1 MSQVQTRI
9 YTSQPSKYILPIDPM
24 PLLENGDSPTSIILA
39 IALLLWVLRPVMLQQ
54 NSRSSKR

>member
-1 MSQVQTRI
+1 MSQVQTMI

-54 NSRSSKR
+54 NSRSSKK